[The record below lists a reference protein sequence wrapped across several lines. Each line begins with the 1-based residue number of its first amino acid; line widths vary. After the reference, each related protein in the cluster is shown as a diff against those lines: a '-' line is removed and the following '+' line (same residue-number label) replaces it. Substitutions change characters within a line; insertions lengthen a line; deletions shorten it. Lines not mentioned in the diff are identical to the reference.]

1 MRSATRFIVLILAP
15 FLSAADLLVVP
26 VPAVA
31 LCTVHVRHPAPFAA
45 AIPVLFVGLLAA
57 LSVDA
62 VGPLT
67 MCVDVHVAQFVA
79 VHAAL

>member
-1 MRSATRFIVLILAP
+1 MPSATCFIVLMLAP

-31 LCTVHVRHPAPFAA
+31 LCTVRVRPLVPFAA

-57 LSVDA
+57 LSVGA

-67 MCVDVHVAQFVA
+67 MCVDVHVAQSVA